1 MPTKEAIS
9 LAPEKRKIKVAK
21 DTRLDEEK
29 VREREVQEK
38 KKNEQDL
45 QKKMQELQQI
55 ANKKRVQEERELA
68 RKLQERQREAERKET
83 IRREEERK
91 RAAAQARLEQ
101 IRAEAEARAAA
112 EEARQLAAEARA
124 AQDALARTRADAAA
138 KAAAMQSAATN
149 TTAGRQGAQSM
160 VEQTYWGRVAERVR
174 SKWALPEMR
183 SWDATLLAQV
193 LITINRNGD
202 VVNIEFERRSRDP
215 LFDQLVE
222 KTIRSAAP
230 MPPFPALMQQDTTEV
245 GFKFKPG
252 ELGNM

>member
-1 MPTKEAIS
+1 MSTKEAIS
-9 LAPEKRKIKVAK
+9 LTPDKQKIKVAK
-21 DTRLDEEK
+21 DTRLDNEK
-29 VREREVQEK
+29 VREREIQEK

-45 QKKMQELQQI
+45 QKKMQELERS
-55 ANKKRVQEERELA
+55 AKERRTQEDQDLA
-68 RKLQERQREAERKET
+68 RKLKERQREAERRET
-83 IRREEERK
+83 QRREEERK
-91 RAAAQARLEQ
+91 KAVAQARLEQ
-101 IRAEAEARAAA
+101 IRAENEARAAS
-112 EEARQLAAEARA
+112 EEARSLAAEARA
-124 AQDALARTRADAAA
+124 AQEALTRTRSDAAA
-138 KAAAMQSAATN
+138 KTAAMQSAATT

-160 VEQTYWGRVAERVR
+160 VEQSYWGRVAERVR

-193 LITINRNGD
+193 FITINRNGD
-202 VVNIEFERRSRDP
+202 VVHIEFERRSRDP

-230 MPPFPALMQQDTTEV
+230 MPPFPALMQQDTTDV